1 MIKTKL
7 KLTIIDVKSS
17 VGNLETQNWL
27 FMISTKM
34 MSPFNFECSVMHW
47 WKFQLDITT
56 TTLEIQK
63 LIENLTS
70 MKLDGYSFELCQER
84 MDKW

>member
-1 MIKTKL
+1 
-7 KLTIIDVKSS
+7 
-17 VGNLETQNWL
+17 
-27 FMISTKM
+27 M

-47 WKFQLDITT
+47 LKFQLDITS

-63 LIENLTS
+63 LTENLPS

-84 MDKW
+84 MNK